1 MSVFEVDVVQTTG
14 TWEFLIDQ
22 GVWELEVV
30 TGPRGPIYVAGDPIS
45 HTVLTDRSSADQHPM
60 SAITGLVAAL
70 AAAGGVPDAMFL
82 IGTNEVDGTAA
93 TMATLDWD
101 QNATASGL
109 APDHYTATA
118 TFAPADLAAYLTGV
132 VGLASDYVVNVVV
145 PGGPHPGAYSFTPAT
160 IADPWTALGGFVA
173 TKASSD
179 WLGASVGDGDSWLKI
194 NEKNAASIDYIGTG
208 LLLSV
213 VNVHSALHAVEGILD
228 RWSFNCGMS
237 LTANVNIA
245 ATNPTLEY
253 GGCVAG
259 GRVFLNAQTTP
270 SQNGHYYVNGDLT
283 ITRLNH
289 PDVFDPPGNGY
300 RATLVA
306 PADPAHGLTLMW
318 VGDDRTHYFRGGSQ
332 TQVGAPGDPGEWIV
346 VFDPTA
352 TGGTV
357 TTSSITG
364 VATARILGRTTA
376 GTGTAE
382 ELTAS
387 QVRTLLGLVIGT
399 DVQAHDA
406 ELAAIAGLTS
416 AADSLPYFTGSGT
429 AALATLTTFIR
440 TLLDDADAA
449 TARTTLGLGAL
460 ATASTIASADITDG
474 TIVAGDLATALSNRI
489 PTVATAGSDTS
500 VTSSTTLTNDTGL
513 VFAIP
518 TTGTWHYRATL
529 WVTGDSAGD
538 LDTAVTTPANTVYFA
553 MTRGISNAASS
564 QPNTPND
571 VTVTSS
577 GTRMTGFGTLTA
589 GATMVTIEGT
599 VVATATGNIQVQ
611 HSQRNSNAT
620 ATIVKAGSSLS
631 VWGG

>member
-406 ELAAIAGLTS
+406 ELAAITRLDLRAWRKNRPKLVRFFRIEDGVWRHKRVDAELERWAEKKAQYVARAAAGGRAKAAKSSASSTPQAVLGGCLKAAPQPASREVGGLIGHPTLSGQAYFIGPEEVRSAFLAKLGADWVGSYLDPCGWQDVPERALIPRNGYAAERFRRDARGLLNDLGLTLTLR
-416 AADSLPYFTGSGT
+416 AA
-429 AALATLTTFIR
+429 
-440 TLLDDADAA
+440 
-449 TARTTLGLGAL
+449 
-460 ATASTIASADITDG
+460 
-474 TIVAGDLATALSNRI
+474 
-489 PTVATAGSDTS
+489 
-500 VTSSTTLTNDTGL
+500 
-513 VFAIP
+513 
-518 TTGTWHYRATL
+518 
-529 WVTGDSAGD
+529 
-538 LDTAVTTPANTVYFA
+538 
-553 MTRGISNAASS
+553 
-564 QPNTPND
+564 
-571 VTVTSS
+571 
-577 GTRMTGFGTLTA
+577 
-589 GATMVTIEGT
+589 
-599 VVATATGNIQVQ
+599 
-611 HSQRNSNAT
+611 
-620 ATIVKAGSSLS
+620 
-631 VWGG
+631 